1 MTRSQS
7 CATQLASRTRSIEFV
22 SLNAVNQMPQ
32 LRVNQLCL
40 AIRFIALAGCLLFG
54 TTAEAGE
61 ASLAGDVVRLEVF
74 PQQLELTGRQSS
86 AQLVITGHLADGEVV
101 DVSSAAKFVLAKPGV
116 LDVSASGRVT
126 PNRDGET
133 QLTISVGG
141 VSKTLTARV
150 SGQEKDDAVSFE
162 HETLPA
168 LAKAGCSGGAC
179 HGSPHGKG
187 EFRLSLFG
195 FEPAFDR
202 MSLVKESQS
211 RRVNTI
217 NPAHSLLLRK
227 PTMQIPHAGGRRL
240 KTGDKLYSLLHDWI
254 GDGCP
259 VDPPASPCIGIEVH
273 PSVNRVLRF
282 PANTQQFSV
291 EARFADGT
299 TRDVTHLSQFSLS
312 DPNIANASANGLITG
327 VRRGETAA
335 IVRYLEFIET
345 PLLTFVRDVDNFVWN
360 DPPTSNYV
368 DEKVDQKLKQLQYQ
382 PAAVCSDEMFVRRVY
397 LDVVGTLPT
406 IEEAD
411 RFLAD
416 PSTDKRSRL
425 IDELLS
431 RPEYAL
437 FWAQKWGDL
446 LRVSRKQIGLGSVFK
461 FSQWLQAAVSHNMPY
476 DQFARE
482 LLTASGSTITSPAGN
497 YYRTASETLDAMES
511 TAQLFMGT
519 RIQCAKCHNHPFERW
534 TQSNYYGL
542 ASFFNRIER
551 QKTDQPEEVILWS
564 RSSGEVHHPADGRVM
579 KPWVPVTGDLEIA
592 NTADRR
598 AALAQ
603 WLTSPDNPFFARVEV
618 NRIWAQVM
626 GRGIVEPFDDFRDSN
641 PPANAPLLDA
651 LAQDFVDQ
659 GFNRDHILRTILNSR
674 TYQADS
680 RPSQFNRDDDKYFS
694 RYMPRQLTA
703 EQLVDSLGQVAG
715 KPKQFGLVA
724 PDTKA
729 TWLPAPDLRPH
740 DRSKLGEVDF
750 LKVFGQP
757 ERQSVCECDRGDDS
771 SLGQALELLNGSFMN
786 KLLTDGNNR
795 LHRYVRTGRPTKEAI
810 IELYRLA
817 LSRYPSDSE
826 LNHSLAYAESHA
838 DKARALEDICWA
850 IVNKDEFLFQH

>member
-1 MTRSQS
+1 
-7 CATQLASRTRSIEFV
+7 
-22 SLNAVNQMPQ
+22 MPKKRVAQ
-32 LRVNQLCL
+32 VLRLVQFMLVVVCL
-40 AIRFIALAGCLLFG
+40 AFG
-54 TTAEAGE
+54 GAADAADKSFVG
-61 ASLAGDVVRLEVF
+61 SISRLDVF
-74 PQQLELTGRQSS
+74 PEEFELTGPRSS
-86 AQLVITGHLADGEVV
+86 AQLVVTGHLTNGEIVDASSTASFVV
-101 DVSSAAKFVLAKPGV
+101 AKPEV
-116 LDVSASGRVT
+116 LSISASGRVS
-126 PNRDGET
+126 PKHAGET
-133 QLTISVGG
+133 QIHVSVGG
-141 VSKTLTARV
+141 ASKTLTARV
-150 SGQEKDDAVSFE
+150 SGQRTAGSVSFE

-202 MSLVKESQS
+202 ASLVRESQS

-217 NPAHSLLLRK
+217 NPAQSLLLRK

-240 KTGDKLYSLLHDWI
+240 KPGDDLYSVLHDWI
-254 GDGCP
+254 GEGCP
-259 VDPPASPCIGIEVH
+259 VDPPEAACLGIEVF

-291 EARFADGT
+291 RARFADGSI
-299 TRDVTHLSQFSLS
+299 RDVTHLSQFSLS
-312 DPNIANASANGLITG
+312 DPTVANATSSGLVTG
-327 VRRGETAA
+327 VNRGETAV

-345 PLLTFVRDVDNFVWN
+345 PLLTFVQDVEDFVWK
-360 DPPTSNYV
+360 DPPIFNYV
-368 DEKVDQKLKQLQYQ
+368 DENVDQKLKQLQYQ
-382 PAAVCSDEMFVRRVY
+382 PAEVCSDETFVRRVY
-397 LDVVGTLPT
+397 LDVLGTLPT

-416 PSTDKRSRL
+416 ASQEKRKRL
-425 IDELLS
+425 IDELLG
-431 RPEYAL
+431 RPDFAL

-446 LRVSRKQIGLGSVFK
+446 LRVSRKQIGLNSVFK
-461 FSQWLQAAVSHNMPY
+461 YSQWLQAAISNNMPY

-497 YYRTASETLDAMES
+497 YYRTAAETLDAMES

-551 QKTDQPEEVILWS
+551 RKTDQPEEVILWS
-564 RSSGEVHHPADGRVM
+564 RNSGEVHHPADNRVM

-592 NTADRR
+592 NSADRR
-598 AALAQ
+598 TALVE
-603 WLTSPDNPFFARVEV
+603 WLTSPENPFFARVEV

-651 LAQDFVDQ
+651 LAQDFVDH
-659 GFNRDHILRTILNSR
+659 GFDRLHILRTILNSR

-680 RPSQFNRDDDKYFS
+680 RPNEFNRDDNKYFS
-694 RYMPRQLTA
+694 HYMPRQLTA
-703 EQLVDSLGQVAG
+703 EQLVDALGQVAG
-715 KPKQFGLVA
+715 RPKQFGLVA
-724 PDTKA
+724 ADTKA
-729 TWLPAPDLRPH
+729 TWLPAPDLQPH
-740 DRSKLGEVDF
+740 DRSKLGEADF

-771 SLGQALELLNGSFMN
+771 SLGQALELLNGSFVN
-786 KLLTDGNNR
+786 QLLNDGSNR
-795 LHRYVRTGRPTKEAI
+795 LHHNVRIGRPTKEII

-817 LSRYPSDSE
+817 LSRHPSESE
-826 LNHSLAYAESHA
+826 LNHSLAYAEAQS

-850 IVNKDEFLFQH
+850 IVNKEEFLFQH

>member
-1 MTRSQS
+1 MQLHRDHLSRPFALAMLAVICVATADSTRAADGS
-7 CATQLASRTRSIEFV
+7 
-22 SLNAVNQMPQ
+22 NG
-32 LRVNQLCL
+32 LRVSELDVFPK
-40 AIRFIALAGCLLFG
+40 AVELAG
-54 TTAEAGE
+54 ARA
-61 ASLAGDVVRLEVF
+61 
-74 PQQLELTGRQSS
+74 S
-86 AQLVITGHLADGEVV
+86 AQLVVTGRRVDGELS
-101 DVSSAAKFVLAKPGV
+101 DVTSIAEYRIANADVLS
-116 LDVSASGRVT
+116 VSPDGRVT
-126 PNRDGET
+126 PKSDGTTKVQIRSGDLIET
-133 QLTISVGG
+133 VSV
-141 VSKTLTARV
+141 RV
-150 SGQEKDDAVSFE
+150 SGMARSQKVSFE

-202 MSLVKESQS
+202 ASLVRESQS

-217 NPAHSLLLRK
+217 NPAESLLLRK

-240 KTGDKLYSLLHDWI
+240 KQGDALYSLLHDWI
-254 GDGCP
+254 GEGCP
-259 VDPPASPCIGIEVH
+259 VDPPEAACLGIDVF

-291 EARFADGT
+291 RARYADGSV
-299 TRDVTHLSQFSLS
+299 RDVTHLSQFSLS
-312 DPNIANASANGLITG
+312 DPTIANASTSGLITG
-327 VRRGETAA
+327 TRRGETAA
-335 IVRYLEFIET
+335 IVRYLEFIKT
-345 PLLTFVRDVDNFVWN
+345 PLLTFVQDVDNFAWTA
-360 DPPTSNYV
+360 PPSFNYI
-368 DEKVDQKLKQLQYQ
+368 DENVDQKLKQLQYQ
-382 PAAVCSDEMFVRRVY
+382 PAEVCSDETFVRRVY
-397 LDVVGTLPT
+397 LDVLGTLPT

-416 PSTDKRSRL
+416 KSSRKRKRL
-425 IDELLS
+425 IDELLA
-431 RPEYAL
+431 RPDFAL
-437 FWAQKWGDL
+437 FWSQKWGDL
-446 LRVSRKQIGLGSVFK
+446 LRVSRKQIGLNSVFK
-461 FSQWLQAAVSHNMPY
+461 YSQWLQAAISNNMPY

-497 YYRTASETLDAMES
+497 YYRTAGDTMDAMES

-542 ASFFNRIER
+542 ASFFNRVER
-551 QKTDQPEEVILWS
+551 RKTDQPEEVILWS
-564 RSSGEVHHPADGRVM
+564 RNSGEVHHPADGRVM
-579 KPWVPVTGDLEIA
+579 KPWVPVTGDLEIE
-592 NTADRR
+592 NTTDRR
-598 AALAQ
+598 AALAA
-603 WLTSPDNPFFARVEV
+603 WLTSPENPFFARVEV

-651 LAQDFVDQ
+651 LAQDFVDHN
-659 GFNRDHILRTILNSR
+659 FDRLHILRTILNSR

-680 RPSQFNRDDDKYFS
+680 RPNDFNRDDNKYFS

-715 KPKQFGLVA
+715 RPKQFGLVA
-724 PDTKA
+724 PNTKA
-729 TWLPAPDLRPH
+729 TWLPAPDLQPH

-771 SLGQALELLNGSFMN
+771 SLGQALELLNGSFVN
-786 KLLTDGNNR
+786 QLLTDANNR
-795 LHRYVRTGRPTKEAI
+795 LHHNIRLERSTNEII

-817 LSRYPSDSE
+817 LSRHPSESE
-826 LNHSLAYAESHA
+826 LNHSLAYAESHS
-838 DKARALEDICWA
+838 DKAQALEDICWA
-850 IVNKDEFLFQH
+850 IINKDEFLFQH

>member
-1 MTRSQS
+1 MRLSPGCESQF
-7 CATQLASRTRSIEFV
+7 ASRAKSVEFF
-22 SLNAVNQMPQ
+22 SLNVVNQMPQ
-32 LRVNQLCL
+32 VCAQEIFHS
-40 AIRFIALAGCLLFG
+40 IRLLVVAGLLLFG
-54 TTAEAGE
+54 AGAEADE

-74 PQQLELTGRQSS
+74 PQQLDLAGPRSS
-86 AQLVITGHLADGEVV
+86 AQLVITGHLANGEVV
-101 DVSSAAKFVLAKPGV
+101 DLSSAATFVLEEPEL
-116 LDVSASGRVT
+116 LDVSASGRVR
-126 PNRDGET
+126 PKSVGET
-133 QLTISVGG
+133 KLNISVGG

-150 SGQEKDDAVSFE
+150 SGQENGNAVSFE

-217 NPAHSLLLRK
+217 KPARSLLLRK
-227 PTMQIPHAGGRRL
+227 STMQIPHAGGRRL
-240 KTGDKLYSLLHDWI
+240 NVGDELYSLLHDWI

-259 VDPPASPCIGIEVH
+259 VDPPVTACVGIEVH
-273 PSVNRVLRF
+273 PSISRVLRF

-291 EARFADGT
+291 RARFTDGT
-299 TRDVTHLSQFSLS
+299 TRDVTHLSPFSLS
-312 DPNIANASANGLITG
+312 DPNIASASASGLITG
-327 VRRGETAA
+327 AKRGETAV

-345 PLLTFVRDVDNFVWN
+345 PLLTFVEDVDNFAWN
-360 DPPTSNYV
+360 HPPTFNYV
-368 DEKVDQKLKQLQYQ
+368 DEKVDQKLEQLQYQ
-382 PAAVCSDEMFVRRVY
+382 PADVCSDETFVRRVY
-397 LDVVGTLPT
+397 LDVIGTLPT
-406 IEEAD
+406 IEEVD
-411 RFLAD
+411 GFLAD
-416 PSTDKRSRL
+416 QSSDKRMQL
-425 IDELLS
+425 IDDLLD

-446 LRVSRKQIGLGSVFK
+446 LRVSRKQIGLDSVFK
-461 FSQWLQAAVSHNMPY
+461 FSRWLQAAVSHNMPY

-482 LLTASGSTITSPAGN
+482 LLTASGSTITTPAGN
-497 YYRTASETLDAMES
+497 YYRTAGETLDAMES

-542 ASFFNRIER
+542 AAFFNRIER
-551 QKTDQPEEVILWS
+551 RKTVRPEEVILWS
-564 RSSGEVHHPADGRVM
+564 RTTGEVHHPADGRVM
-579 KPWVPVTGDLEIA
+579 KPWVPVTGDLDIA
-592 NTADRR
+592 DTADRR
-598 AALAQ
+598 TALTE

-651 LAQDFVDQ
+651 LALDFVDH
-659 GFNRDHILRTILNSR
+659 GFDRDHILRTILNSR

-680 RPSQFNRDDDKYFS
+680 RPTQFNRDDTKYFS
-694 RYMPRQLTA
+694 HYMPRQLTA

-740 DRSKLGEVDF
+740 DRSKLGDVDF

-786 KLLTDGNNR
+786 NLLSDGNNR
-795 LHRYVRTGRPTKEAI
+795 LHQNVRLGRPTKDVI

-817 LSRYPSDSE
+817 LSRYPSESE
-826 LNHSLAYAESHA
+826 LNHSLAYAEAHA

>member
-1 MTRSQS
+1 MPKNRILKVLFAVQLSLFVGSLMPDGAAGADQS
-7 CATQLASRTRSIEFV
+7 V
-22 SLNAVNQMPQ
+22 VGSL
-32 LRVNQLCL
+32 
-40 AIRFIALAGCLLFG
+40 
-54 TTAEAGE
+54 T
-61 ASLAGDVVRLEVF
+61 RLEVF
-74 PQQLELTGRQSS
+74 PEQLELTGPRST
-86 AQLVITGHLADGEVV
+86 AQLVVTGYRANGEVV
-101 DVSSAAKFVLAKPGV
+101 DVSSVAEFVVTNHDL
-116 LDVSASGRVT
+116 LDVSESGRLT
-126 PNRDGET
+126 PKRDGET
-133 QLTISVGG
+133 QLQVSAGG
-141 VSKTLTARV
+141 VSTTLKAQV
-150 SGQEKDDAVSFE
+150 AGQQHALAVSFE
-162 HETLPA
+162 HETLPV

-217 NPAHSLLLRK
+217 KPAHSLLLRK

-240 KTGDKLYSLLHDWI
+240 KVGDELYSLLHDWI

-259 VDPPASPCIGIEVH
+259 VDSPDAACVGIEVH
-273 PSVNRVLRF
+273 PSIKRVLRF

-291 EARFADGT
+291 RARFADGT
-299 TRDVTHLSQFSLS
+299 IRDVTHLSQFSLS
-312 DPNIANASANGLITG
+312 DPNVASVSTTGLITG
-327 VRRGETAA
+327 VRRGETAV

-345 PLLTFVRDVDNFVWN
+345 PLLTFVEDVDNFAWN
-360 DPPTSNYV
+360 NPPTFNYV

-382 PAAVCSDEMFVRRVY
+382 PADVCPDEMFVRRVY
-397 LDVVGTLPT
+397 LDVIGTLPT
-406 IEEAD
+406 IEEVD
-411 RFLAD
+411 RFLANQS
-416 PSTDKRSRL
+416 PGKRKRL
-425 IDELLS
+425 IDELLD
-431 RPEYAL
+431 RPEYSL

-446 LRVSRKQIGLGSVFK
+446 LRVSRKQIGLESVFK
-461 FSQWLQAAVSHNMPY
+461 FSQWLQAAVAHNMPY

-497 YYRTASETLDAMES
+497 YYRTAGETLDAMES

-551 QKTDQPEEVILWS
+551 RKTDRPEEVILWTQ
-564 RSSGEVHHPADGRVM
+564 SSGEVHHPAYGRVM
-579 KPWVPVTGDLEIA
+579 KPWVPVSGELEIA
-592 NTADRR
+592 ASVDRR
-598 AALAQ
+598 AAFSE

-641 PPANAPLLDA
+641 PPANAPLLDT
-651 LAQDFVDQ
+651 LARDFVDH
-659 GFNRDHILRTILNSR
+659 GFDRDHILRTILNSR

-694 RYMPRQLTA
+694 HYVPRQLTA

-715 KPKQFGLVA
+715 KPKQFDFVA
-724 PDTKA
+724 SDTKA

-740 DRSKLGEVDF
+740 DRSRLGEVDF

-786 KLLTDGNNR
+786 NLLTGEDNR
-795 LHRYVRTGRPTKEAI
+795 LHGSVRNGRPTKEVI

-817 LSRYPSDSE
+817 LSRYPTESE
-826 LNHSLAYAESHA
+826 LHHSLAYAESHA
-838 DKARALEDICWA
+838 DNARALEDICWA

>member
-1 MTRSQS
+1 MPKNCIEQLLFFVRVMLFVACLALDGAAEAEDTSFVGSLSRLAVFPEQFELKGPRSS
-7 CATQLASRTRSIEFV
+7 TQL
-22 SLNAVNQMPQ
+22 
-32 LRVNQLCL
+32 
-40 AIRFIALAGCLLFG
+40 
-54 TTAEAGE
+54 
-61 ASLAGDVVRLEVF
+61 VV
-74 PQQLELTGRQSS
+74 
-86 AQLVITGHLADGEVV
+86 TGHLQTGEIVDATSTASFVV
-101 DVSSAAKFVLAKPGV
+101 ANPEVLSISP
-116 LDVSASGRVT
+116 SGRVS
-126 PNRDGET
+126 PKRDGET
-133 QLTISVGG
+133 QVRVAVGG
-141 VSKTLTARV
+141 TSKTLTARV
-150 SGQEKDDAVSFE
+150 SGQQMAGAVSFE

-202 MSLVKESQS
+202 ASLVRESQS

-217 NPAHSLLLRK
+217 HPAQSLLLRK

-240 KTGDKLYSLLHDWI
+240 KPGDALYSLLYDWI
-254 GDGCP
+254 GEGCP
-259 VDPPASPCIGIEVH
+259 VDPPEAACLGIEVF

-291 EARFADGT
+291 RARFTDGSV
-299 TRDVTHLSQFSLS
+299 RDVTHLSQFSLS
-312 DPNIANASANGLITG
+312 DPAIANAATSGLITG
-327 VRRGETAA
+327 VNRGETVV

-345 PLLTFVRDVDNFVWN
+345 PLLTFVRDVEDFVWN
-360 DPPTSNYV
+360 DPPTFNYV
-368 DEKVDQKLKQLQYQ
+368 DENVDQKLQQLQFQ
-382 PAAVCSDEMFVRRVY
+382 PAEVCSDETFVRRVY
-397 LDVVGTLPT
+397 LDVLGTLPT

-416 PSTDKRSRL
+416 ASQEKRKQL
-425 IDELLS
+425 IDELLG
-431 RPEYAL
+431 RPDFAL
-437 FWAQKWGDL
+437 FWSQKWGDL
-446 LRVSRKQIGLGSVFK
+446 LRVSRKQIGLNSVFK
-461 FSQWLQAAVSHNMPY
+461 YSQWLQAAISNNMPY

-551 QKTDQPEEVILWS
+551 RKTDRPEEVILWT
-564 RSSGEVHHPADGRVM
+564 RSSGEVHHPADGRVV

-592 NTADRR
+592 SSADRR
-598 AALAQ
+598 TALAE

-641 PPANAPLLDA
+641 PPANAQLLDA
-651 LAQDFVDQ
+651 LAQDFVDH
-659 GFNRDHILRTILNSR
+659 GFDRLHILRTILNSR
-674 TYQADS
+674 TYQAGS
-680 RPSQFNRDDDKYFS
+680 RPNQFNRDDQKYFS
-694 RYMPRQLTA
+694 HYMPRQLTA
-703 EQLVDSLGQVAG
+703 EQLVDSLGQVVG

-724 PDTKA
+724 PDTRA
-729 TWLPAPDLRPH
+729 TWLPAPDLQPH

-771 SLGQALELLNGSFMN
+771 SLGQALELLNGSFVN
-786 KLLTDGNNR
+786 QLLADQNNR
-795 LHRYVRTGRPTKEAI
+795 LHHYLRIGRPTKEVI

-817 LSRYPSDSE
+817 LSRHPSESE
-826 LNHSLAYAESHA
+826 LNHSLAYAEAQA

>member
-1 MTRSQS
+1 MQLHRDRLSRLLALAMLAVICVATSDSTRAADGSNS
-7 CATQLASRTRSIEFV
+7 
-22 SLNAVNQMPQ
+22 
-32 LRVNQLCL
+32 LRVSELDV
-40 AIRFIALAGCLLFG
+40 FPKKVELAGP
-54 TTAEAGE
+54 
-61 ASLAGDVVRLEVF
+61 R
-74 PQQLELTGRQSS
+74 SS
-86 AQLVITGHLADGEVV
+86 AQLVVTGRRPDGELS
-101 DVSSAAKFVLAKPGV
+101 DVTSIAEYRIANADVLS
-116 LDVSASGRVT
+116 VSPDGRVT
-126 PNRDGET
+126 PKSDGTTKVQIRSGDLIET
-133 QLTISVGG
+133 VSV
-141 VSKTLTARV
+141 RV
-150 SGQEKDDAVSFE
+150 SGMARSQKVSFE

-202 MSLVKESQS
+202 ASLVRESQS

-217 NPAHSLLLRK
+217 NPAESLLLRK

-240 KTGDKLYSLLHDWI
+240 KQGDALYSLLHDWI
-254 GDGCP
+254 GEGCP
-259 VDPPASPCIGIEVH
+259 VDPPEADCLGIDVF

-291 EARFADGT
+291 RARYADGSV
-299 TRDVTHLSQFSLS
+299 RDVTHLSQFSLS
-312 DPNIANASANGLITG
+312 DPTIANASTSGLITG
-327 VRRGETAA
+327 TTRGETAV
-335 IVRYLEFIET
+335 IVRYLEFIKT
-345 PLLTFVRDVDNFVWN
+345 PLLTFVQDVDNFVWTA
-360 DPPTSNYV
+360 PPTFNYV
-368 DEKVDQKLKQLQYQ
+368 DENVDQKLKQLQYQ
-382 PAAVCSDEMFVRRVY
+382 PAEVCSDETFVRRVY
-397 LDVVGTLPT
+397 LDVLGTLPT

-416 PSTDKRSRL
+416 NSSDKRKRL
-425 IDELLS
+425 IDELFA
-431 RPEYAL
+431 RPDFAL
-437 FWAQKWGDL
+437 FWSQKWGDL
-446 LRVSRKQIGLGSVFK
+446 LRVSRKQIGLNSVFK
-461 FSQWLQAAVSHNMPY
+461 YSQWLQAAISNNMPY

-497 YYRTASETLDAMES
+497 YYRTAGDTMDVMES

-542 ASFFNRIER
+542 ASFFNRVER
-551 QKTDQPEEVILWS
+551 RKTDQPEEVILWS
-564 RSSGEVHHPADGRVM
+564 RNSGEVHHPADGRVM

-592 NTADRR
+592 NTTDRR
-598 AALAQ
+598 AALAA
-603 WLTSPDNPFFARVEV
+603 WLTSPENPFFARVEV

-641 PPANAPLLDA
+641 PPANASLLDA
-651 LAQDFVDQ
+651 LAQDFVDHN
-659 GFNRDHILRTILNSR
+659 FDRLHILRTILNSR

-680 RPSQFNRDDDKYFS
+680 RPNDFNRDDNKYFS

-715 KPKQFGLVA
+715 RPKQFGLVA
-724 PDTKA
+724 PNTKA
-729 TWLPAPDLRPH
+729 TWLPAPDLQPH

-771 SLGQALELLNGSFMN
+771 SLGQALELLNGSFVN
-786 KLLTDGNNR
+786 QLLTDGSNR
-795 LHRYVRTGRPTKEAI
+795 LHRSIRSGQPTNEII

-817 LSRYPSDSE
+817 LSRHPSESE
-826 LNHSLAYAESHA
+826 LNHSLAYTESHS

-850 IVNKDEFLFQH
+850 IINKDEFLFQH

>member
-1 MTRSQS
+1 M
-7 CATQLASRTRSIEFV
+7 LIV
-22 SLNAVNQMPQ
+22 S
-32 LRVNQLCL
+32 CL
-40 AIRFIALAGCLLFG
+40 AFG
-54 TTAEAGE
+54 SAASAAEP
-61 ASLAGDVVRLEVF
+61 SSVSDVARLEVF
-74 PQQLELTGRQSS
+74 PQKLELTGPRSS
-86 AQLVITGHLADGEVV
+86 AQLVITGHLANGEVV
-101 DVSSAAKFVLAKPGV
+101 DVSSKASFIPAEPEVLV
-116 LDVSASGRVT
+116 VSTSGRVT
-126 PNRDGET
+126 PKRDGET
-133 QLTISVGG
+133 QLRVSVGG

-150 SGQEKDDAVSFE
+150 SGQQKLHTVSFE
-162 HETLPA
+162 YETLPA

-202 MSLVKESQS
+202 KSLVKSSQS

-217 NPAHSLLLRK
+217 RPALSLLLRK

-240 KTGDKLYSLLHDWI
+240 KVGDELYSLLHDWI
-254 GDGCP
+254 GNGCP
-259 VDPPASPCIGIEVH
+259 VDPPDAACVGIEIH
-273 PSVNRVLRF
+273 PSANRVLRF

-291 EARFADGT
+291 RARFADGSVQ
-299 TRDVTHLSQFSLS
+299 DVTQLSQFSLS
-312 DPNIANASANGLITG
+312 DPNIASASSSGLITG
-327 VRRGETAA
+327 AKRGETAV

-345 PLLTFVRDVDNFVWN
+345 PLLTFVRDVDNFTWN
-360 DPPTSNYV
+360 NPSAFNYV

-382 PAAVCSDEMFVRRVY
+382 PANVCSDEMFVRRVF
-397 LDVVGTLPT
+397 LDVIGTLPT
-406 IEEAD
+406 IQEVD
-411 RFLAD
+411 GFLANQ
-416 PSTDKRSRL
+416 SSDKRERL
-425 IDELLS
+425 IDKLLD
-431 RPEYAL
+431 RPEYAM

-446 LRVSRKQIGLGSVFK
+446 LRVSRKQIGLESVFK

-551 QKTDQPEEVILWS
+551 QKTDRPEEVILWS
-564 RSSGEVHHPADGRVM
+564 RSTGEVHHPADGRVM
-579 KPWVPVTGDLEIA
+579 KPWVPITGDLEVDA
-592 NTADRR
+592 AADRR

-651 LAQDFVDQ
+651 LAQDFVDH
-659 GFNRDHILRTILNSR
+659 GFDRDHILRTILNSR
-674 TYQADS
+674 TYQAGS
-680 RPSQFNRDDDKYFS
+680 RPNESNRDDNKYFS
-694 RYMPRQLTA
+694 HYMPRQLTA

-786 KLLTDGNNR
+786 NLLTDGSNR
-795 LHRYVRTGRPTKEAI
+795 LHQHVRTGRPTKEAI

-817 LSRYPSDSE
+817 LSRFPSESE
-826 LNHSLAYAESHA
+826 LNHSLAYAENHA

>member
-1 MTRSQS
+1 MPKLRLPELLVVF
-7 CATQLASRTRSIEFV
+7 QLVLAVGCMIV
-22 SLNAVNQMPQ
+22 SNE
-32 LRVNQLCL
+32 
-40 AIRFIALAGCLLFG
+40 
-54 TTAEAGE
+54 AEATE
-61 ASLAGDVVRLEVF
+61 ASVAKAVSRLEVF
-74 PQQLELTGRQSS
+74 PPQFELANPRSS
-86 AQLVITGHLADGEVV
+86 TQLVVTGHLFGGEVV
-101 DVSSAAKFVLAKPGV
+101 DVTRAATFLVKNSGV
-116 LDVSASGRVT
+116 LNVSASGLVT
-126 PNRDGET
+126 PKSDGLT
-133 QLTISVGG
+133 QIQISLNG
-141 VSKTLTARV
+141 VTHSLTARV
-150 SGQEKDDAVSFE
+150 SGQQSAAAVSFE

-202 MSLVKESQS
+202 ASLVRESQS

-217 NPAHSLLLRK
+217 KPAESLLLRK

-240 KTGDKLYSLLHDWI
+240 KQGDALYSLLHDWI
-254 GDGCP
+254 GEGCP
-259 VDPPASPCIGIEVH
+259 ADPPETACLGIEVF
-273 PSVNRVLRF
+273 PAANRVLRF
-282 PANTQQFSV
+282 PAKTQQFSV
-291 EARFADGT
+291 RAKFADGSV
-299 TRDVTHLSQFSLS
+299 RDVTHLSQFSLS
-312 DPNIANASANGLITG
+312 DPTIANASSSGQITG
-327 VRRGETAA
+327 SKRGETAV

-345 PLLTFVRDVDNFVWN
+345 PLLTFVQDVEDFVWN
-360 DPPTSNYV
+360 DPPTFNYV
-368 DEKVDQKLKQLQYQ
+368 DENVDQKLKQLQYQ
-382 PAAVCSDEMFVRRVY
+382 PADVCSDEMFVRRVY

-406 IEEAD
+406 LEEAD
-411 RFLAD
+411 RFLTDGA
-416 PSTDKRSRL
+416 PDKRKRL
-425 IDELLS
+425 IDKLLD

-437 FWAQKWGDL
+437 FWSQKWGDL
-446 LRVSRKQIGLGSVFK
+446 LRVSRKQIGLNSVFK
-461 FSQWLQAAVSHNMPY
+461 YSQWLQAAISNNMPY

-497 YYRTASETLDAMES
+497 YYRTAGDTMDAMES

-542 ASFFNRIER
+542 ASFFNRVER
-551 QKTDQPEEVILWS
+551 RKTDQPEEVILWS
-564 RSSGEVHHPADGRVM
+564 RNSGEVHHPTDSRVM
-579 KPWVPVTGDLEIA
+579 KPWVPVTGDLEIT

-598 AALAQ
+598 TALAE
-603 WLTSPDNPFFARVEV
+603 WLTSPENPFFARVEV

-651 LAQDFVDQ
+651 LAQDFVDHN
-659 GFNRDHILRTILNSR
+659 FDRLHILRTILNSR

-680 RPSQFNRDDDKYFS
+680 RPSDFNRDDKKYFS
-694 RYMPRQLTA
+694 HYMPRQLTA

-715 KPKQFGLVA
+715 RPKQFGLVA

-729 TWLPAPDLRPH
+729 TWLPAPDLQPH

-771 SLGQALELLNGSFMN
+771 SLGQALELLNGSFVN
-786 KLLTDGNNR
+786 QLLTDENNR
-795 LHRYVRTGRPTKEAI
+795 LHRYVRTDRPTKEVI

-817 LSRYPSDSE
+817 LSRHPSESE
-826 LNHSLAYAESHA
+826 LNHSLAYAESHS

>member
-1 MTRSQS
+1 
-7 CATQLASRTRSIEFV
+7 
-22 SLNAVNQMPQ
+22 MPQ
-32 LRVNQLCL
+32 VCAQQVFHV
-40 AIRFIALAGCLLFG
+40 IRLLLFAGCLMSNS
-54 TTAEAGE
+54 AVEADE
-61 ASLAGDVVRLEVF
+61 VSSAGDVVRLEVF
-74 PQQLELTGRQSS
+74 PQQLELTGPRSS
-86 AQLVITGHLADGEVV
+86 AQLVITGHLANGEVV
-101 DVSSAAKFVLAKPGV
+101 DVSSRASIVPAVPEV
-116 LDVSASGRVT
+116 LDISASGRVT
-126 PNRDGET
+126 PKRDGET
-133 QLTISVGG
+133 QLRTSVGG
-141 VSKTLTARV
+141 VSKTLTVRV
-150 SGQEKDDAVSFE
+150 SGQQTLQPVSFE

-202 MSLVKESQS
+202 MSLVKSSQS

-217 NPAHSLLLRK
+217 RPASSLLLRK

-240 KTGDKLYSLLHDWI
+240 NVGDELYSLLHDWI

-259 VDPPASPCIGIEVH
+259 VDPPDAACVGIEVY
-273 PSVNRVLRF
+273 PAANRVLRF

-291 EARFADGT
+291 RARFADGAVQ
-299 TRDVTHLSQFSLS
+299 DVTQLSQFSLS
-312 DPNIANASANGLITG
+312 DPNIASASTSGLITG
-327 VRRGETAA
+327 ANRGETAV

-345 PLLTFVRDVDNFVWN
+345 PLLTFVRDVDNVAWN
-360 DPPTSNYV
+360 SPPTFNYV

-382 PAAVCSDEMFVRRVY
+382 PADVCSDEMFVRRVY
-397 LDVVGTLPT
+397 LDVIGTLPT
-406 IEEAD
+406 IKEVD
-411 RFLAD
+411 SFLAD
-416 PSTDKRSRL
+416 RSSDKRERL
-425 IDELLS
+425 IAELLN
-431 RPEYAL
+431 RPEYAM

-446 LRVSRKQIGLGSVFK
+446 LRVSRKQIGLDSVFK

-511 TAQLFMGT
+511 TAQLFLGT

-551 QKTDQPEEVILWS
+551 RKTDRPEEVILWS
-564 RSSGEVHHPADGRVM
+564 RSTGEVHHPADGRVM
-579 KPWVPVTGDLEIA
+579 KPWVPVTGDLEVPA
-592 NTADRR
+592 AADRR
-598 AALAQ
+598 AALAE

-651 LAQDFVDQ
+651 LAQDFVEH
-659 GFNRDHILRTILNSR
+659 GFDRDHILTTILNSR
-674 TYQADS
+674 TYQAGS
-680 RPSQFNRDDDKYFS
+680 RPNESNRDDNKYFS
-694 RYMPRQLTA
+694 HYMPRQLTA

-715 KPKQFGLVA
+715 RPKEFGLVA

-786 KLLTDGNNR
+786 NLLTDGNNR
-795 LHRYVRTGRPTKEAI
+795 LHQYVKTGRPTKEAI

-817 LSRYPSDSE
+817 LSRYPSESE
-826 LNHSLAYAESHA
+826 LNHSLAYVENHAE
-838 DKARALEDICWA
+838 KTRALEDICWA

>member
-1 MTRSQS
+1 MPKNRVE
-7 CATQLASRTRSIEFV
+7 QLLCFV
-22 SLNAVNQMPQ
+22 Q
-32 LRVNQLCL
+32 LVLVVVCL
-40 AIRFIALAGCLLFG
+40 ALSGVADAADKSFVGGI
-54 TTAEAGE
+54 
-61 ASLAGDVVRLEVF
+61 SRLDVF
-74 PQQLELTGRQSS
+74 PEQFELKGPRAS
-86 AQLVITGHLADGEVV
+86 AQVVVTGHLNNGEILDASSTVSFVV
-101 DVSSAAKFVLAKPGV
+101 ANPEVLS
-116 LDVSASGRVT
+116 VSASGRVI
-126 PNRDGET
+126 PKQDGET
-133 QLTISVGG
+133 QIRISLGG
-141 VSKTLTARV
+141 SSKTVTARV
-150 SGQEKDDAVSFE
+150 ADQQSVDPVSFE

-202 MSLVKESQS
+202 ASLVRESQS

-217 NPAHSLLLRK
+217 NPAQSLLLRK

-240 KTGDKLYSLLHDWI
+240 KPGGALYSLLHDWI
-254 GDGCP
+254 EEGCP
-259 VDPPASPCIGIEVH
+259 ADPPESTCLGIEVF

-291 EARFADGT
+291 RARFADGSV
-299 TRDVTHLSQFSLS
+299 RDVTHLSQFSLS
-312 DPNIANASANGLITG
+312 DPTIANASKSGLITG
-327 VRRGETAA
+327 SIRGETAV

-345 PLLTFVRDVDNFVWN
+345 PLLTFVQDVDNFVWT
-360 DPPTSNYV
+360 DPPTFNYV
-368 DEKVDQKLKQLQYQ
+368 DENVDQKLKQLQYQ
-382 PAAVCSDEMFVRRVY
+382 PAEVCSDETFVRRVY
-397 LDVVGTLPT
+397 LDVLGTLPT

-416 PSTDKRSRL
+416 ASQEKRKQL
-425 IDELLS
+425 IDELLA
-431 RPEYAL
+431 RPDFAL
-437 FWAQKWGDL
+437 FWSQKWGDL
-446 LRVSRKQIGLGSVFK
+446 LRVSRKQIGLNSVFK
-461 FSQWLQAAVSHNMPY
+461 YSQWLQAAISNNMPY

-497 YYRTASETLDAMES
+497 YYRTAGETLDAMES

-542 ASFFNRIER
+542 ASFFNRVER
-551 QKTDQPEEVILWS
+551 RKTDQPEEVILWTKN
-564 RSSGEVHHPADGRVM
+564 SGDVHHPADGRVM
-579 KPWVPVTGDLEIA
+579 KPWVPVTGDLEVT

-598 AALAQ
+598 VALAE
-603 WLTSPDNPFFARVEV
+603 WLTSPENPFFARVEV

-651 LAQDFVDQ
+651 LAQDFVEH
-659 GFNRDHILRTILNSR
+659 GFDRLHILRTILNSR
-674 TYQADS
+674 AYQADS
-680 RPSQFNRDDDKYFS
+680 RPNDFNRDDNKYFS
-694 RYMPRQLTA
+694 HYMPRQLTA

-715 KPKQFGLVA
+715 RPKQFGLVA
-724 PDTKA
+724 PNTKA
-729 TWLPAPDLRPH
+729 TWLPAPDLQPH

-771 SLGQALELLNGSFMN
+771 SLGQALELLNGSFVN
-786 KLLTDGNNR
+786 QLLTDANNR
-795 LHRYVRTGRPTKEAI
+795 LHHNVRIGRPTKEVI
-810 IELYRLA
+810 VELYRLA
-817 LSRYPSDSE
+817 LSRRPSESE
-826 LNHSLAYAESHA
+826 LNHSLAYAENHS
-838 DKARALEDICWA
+838 DRARALEDICWA
-850 IVNKDEFLFQH
+850 IINKDEFLFQH

>member
-1 MTRSQS
+1 MTKIALRD
-7 CATQLASRTRSIEFV
+7 V
-22 SLNAVNQMPQ
+22 VNQMPQ
-32 LRVNQLCL
+32 VHAQQIDH
-40 AIRFIALAGCLLFG
+40 AIWLWLLAGFLLFG
-54 TTAEAGE
+54 AAAEADE
-61 ASLAGDVVRLEVF
+61 ASLVGEVVRLEVF
-74 PQQLELTGRQSS
+74 PPQLELTGPQST
-86 AQLVITGHLADGEVV
+86 AQLVVTGHRANGEVV
-101 DVSSAAKFVLAKPGV
+101 DVSSAASFAPEEPEVLK
-116 LDVSASGRVT
+116 VSASGRVT
-126 PNRDGET
+126 SKAEGET
-133 QLTISVGG
+133 KLKVSFGG
-141 VSKTLTARV
+141 VSKTLTVRA
-150 SGQEKDDAVSFE
+150 SGQQNAHAVSFE

-202 MSLVKESQS
+202 KSLVKESQS

-217 NPAHSLLLRK
+217 KPADSLLLRK

-240 KTGDKLYSLLHDWI
+240 KVGDELYSLLHDWI

-259 VDPPASPCIGIEVH
+259 VDPPDAACVGIEVH

-282 PANTQQFSV
+282 PASNQQFSV
-291 EARFADGT
+291 RARFADGSV
-299 TRDVTHLSQFSLS
+299 RDVTHLSQFSLS
-312 DPNIANASANGLITG
+312 DPNIASASASGLIAG
-327 VRRGETAA
+327 VKRGETAV

-345 PLLTFVRDVDNFVWN
+345 PLLTFVEDVDNFAWN
-360 DPPTSNYV
+360 NPPTFNYV

-382 PAAVCSDEMFVRRVY
+382 PADVCSDETFVRRVY
-397 LDVVGTLPT
+397 LDVIGTLPT
-406 IEEAD
+406 IEEVD
-411 RFLAD
+411 GFLAVQ
-416 PSTDKRSRL
+416 SSGKRQRL
-425 IDELLS
+425 IDELLD

-446 LRVSRKQIGLGSVFK
+446 LRVSRKQIGLDSVFK
-461 FSQWLQAAVSHNMPY
+461 FSQWLRAAVSHNMPY

-497 YYRTASETLDAMES
+497 YYRTAGETLDAMES

-551 QKTDQPEEVILWS
+551 QKTDRPEEVILWS
-564 RSSGEVHHPADGRVM
+564 RSTGEVHHPADGRVM

-598 AALAQ
+598 AALAE

-641 PPANAPLLDA
+641 PPANAQLLEA
-651 LAQDFVDQ
+651 LAEDFIDH
-659 GFNRDHILRTILNSR
+659 GFDRDHILRTILNSR

-680 RPSQFNRDDDKYFS
+680 RPNELNREDNKYFS
-694 RYMPRQLTA
+694 HYMPRQLTA

-740 DRSKLGEVDF
+740 DRSRLGEVDF

-795 LHRYVRTGRPTKEAI
+795 LHQYVRTGRPTKEAI

-817 LSRYPSDSE
+817 LSRYPSESE
-826 LNHSLAYAESHA
+826 LNHSLTYAESHA

>member
-1 MTRSQS
+1 
-7 CATQLASRTRSIEFV
+7 
-22 SLNAVNQMPQ
+22 MPQ
-32 LRVNQLCL
+32 LQQPIHVILIMLIANCL
-40 AIRFIALAGCLLFG
+40 AFG
-54 TTAEAGE
+54 SA
-61 ASLAGDVVRLEVF
+61 ASADEVSSAGDVVRLEVF
-74 PQQLELTGRQSS
+74 PQQLELTGPRSS
-86 AQLVITGHLADGEVV
+86 AQLVITGHLANGEVV
-101 DVSSAAKFVLAKPGV
+101 DVSSRASFVPGEAEV
-116 LDVSASGRVT
+116 LDVSTSGRVT
-126 PNRDGET
+126 PKRDGET
-133 QLTISVGG
+133 QLRVSVGG

-150 SGQEKDDAVSFE
+150 SGQQTRHTVSFE

-202 MSLVKESQS
+202 KSLVKSSQS

-217 NPAHSLLLRK
+217 RPALSLLLRK

-240 KTGDKLYSLLHDWI
+240 KVGDELYSLLHDWI

-259 VDPPASPCIGIEVH
+259 VDPPDAACVGIEVH
-273 PSVNRVLRF
+273 PAANRVLRF

-291 EARFADGT
+291 RARFADGT
-299 TRDVTHLSQFSLS
+299 VQDVTQLSQFSLS
-312 DPNIANASANGLITG
+312 DPAIASASTSGLITG
-327 VRRGETAA
+327 AKRGETAV

-345 PLLTFVRDVDNFVWN
+345 PLLTFVRDVDNFAWN
-360 DPPTSNYV
+360 NPPTFNYV

-382 PAAVCSDEMFVRRVY
+382 PADVCSDETFVRRVY
-397 LDVVGTLPT
+397 LDVIGTLPT
-406 IEEAD
+406 IEEVD
-411 RFLAD
+411 GFLAD
-416 PSTDKRSRL
+416 QSSDKRERL
-425 IDELLS
+425 IDNLLN

-446 LRVSRKQIGLGSVFK
+446 LRVSRKQIGLDSVFK

-511 TAQLFMGT
+511 TAQLFLGT

-551 QKTDQPEEVILWS
+551 QKTDRPEEVILWS
-564 RSSGEVHHPADGRVM
+564 RSTGEVHHPADGRVM
-579 KPWVPVTGDLEIA
+579 KPWVPVTGDLEVPA
-592 NTADRR
+592 AADRR

-641 PPANAPLLDA
+641 PPANAPLLDT
-651 LAQDFVDQ
+651 LAQDFVDH
-659 GFNRDHILRTILNSR
+659 GFDRDHILRTILNSR
-674 TYQADS
+674 TYQAGS
-680 RPSQFNRDDDKYFS
+680 RPNELNRDDGKYFS
-694 RYMPRQLTA
+694 HYMPRQLTA

-740 DRSKLGEVDF
+740 DRTKLGDADF

-786 KLLTDGNNR
+786 NLLTDGNNR
-795 LHRYVRTGRPTKEAI
+795 LHQYVNSVRPTKEAI

-817 LSRYPSDSE
+817 LSRHPSESE
-826 LNHSLAYAESHA
+826 LSHSLTYAENHA

>member
-1 MTRSQS
+1 MPENRINQFLFLLQFMLVVAVCVALGGAADAADKSFVGS
-7 CATQLASRTRSIEFV
+7 ISR
-22 SLNAVNQMPQ
+22 L
-32 LRVNQLCL
+32 
-40 AIRFIALAGCLLFG
+40 
-54 TTAEAGE
+54 
-61 ASLAGDVVRLEVF
+61 DVFPERLE
-74 PQQLELTGRQSS
+74 LNGHRSS
-86 AQLVITGHLADGEVV
+86 AQLVVTGHRANGEIVDASSTASFVV
-101 DVSSAAKFVLAKPGV
+101 ANPEVLS
-116 LDVSASGRVT
+116 VSASGRVS
-126 PNRDGET
+126 PKQDGET
-133 QLTISVGG
+133 EVQFSVGG
-141 VSKTLTARV
+141 VAKTLTARV
-150 SGQEKDDAVSFE
+150 SGQQATHSVSFE

-202 MSLVKESQS
+202 ASLVRESQS

-217 NPAHSLLLRK
+217 NPAQSLLLRK

-240 KTGDKLYSLLHDWI
+240 KPGDDLYSVLHDWI
-254 GDGCP
+254 GEGCP
-259 VDPPASPCIGIEVH
+259 VDPPEAACLSIDVF
-273 PSVNRVLRF
+273 PSVNRVLRL

-291 EARFADGT
+291 RARFADGSV
-299 TRDVTHLSQFSLS
+299 RDVTHLSQFSLS
-312 DPNIANASANGLITG
+312 DPTVANASTSGLITG
-327 VRRGETAA
+327 VNRGETAV

-345 PLLTFVRDVDNFVWN
+345 PLLTFVQDVDDFVWN
-360 DPPTSNYV
+360 DPQTFNYV
-368 DEKVDQKLKQLQYQ
+368 DGHVDQKLKQLQYQ
-382 PAAVCSDEMFVRRVY
+382 PAEVCSDETFVRRVY
-397 LDVVGTLPT
+397 LDVLGTLPT

-416 PSTDKRSRL
+416 ASEEKRKRL
-425 IDELLS
+425 IDELS
-431 RPEYAL
+431 GRPDFAL

-446 LRVSRKQIGLGSVFK
+446 LRVSRKQIGLNSVFK
-461 FSQWLQAAVSHNMPY
+461 YSQWLQAAISNNMPY

-497 YYRTASETLDAMES
+497 YFRTAGETLDAMES

-551 QKTDQPEEVILWS
+551 RKTDRPEEVILWS
-564 RSSGEVHHPADGRVM
+564 RNSGEVHHPADGRIM

-592 NTADRR
+592 TTADRR
-598 AALAQ
+598 TALVE
-603 WLTSPDNPFFARVEV
+603 WLTSPENPFFARVEV

-651 LAQDFVDQ
+651 LAQDFVDHS
-659 GFNRDHILRTILNSR
+659 FDRLHILRAILNSR

-680 RPSQFNRDDDKYFS
+680 RPNDFNRSDNKYFS
-694 RYMPRQLTA
+694 HYMPRQLTA

-715 KPKQFGLVA
+715 RPKQFGLVA

-729 TWLPAPDLRPH
+729 TWLPAPDLQPH

-771 SLGQALELLNGSFMN
+771 SLGQALELLNGSFVN
-786 KLLTDGNNR
+786 QLLTDGSNR
-795 LHRYVRTGRPTKEAI
+795 LHHNIRIGRPTKEAI

-817 LSRYPSDSE
+817 LSRHPSESE
-826 LNHSLAYAESHA
+826 LNHSLAYAEA
-838 DKARALEDICWA
+838 QPDKARALEDICWA
-850 IVNKDEFLFQH
+850 IINKDEFLFQH

>member
-1 MTRSQS
+1 MPKTHVEQS
-7 CATQLASRTRSIEFV
+7 LLLVQLMLVVAYLALGGAADAADKSFVGNISR
-22 SLNAVNQMPQ
+22 L
-32 LRVNQLCL
+32 
-40 AIRFIALAGCLLFG
+40 
-54 TTAEAGE
+54 
-61 ASLAGDVVRLEVF
+61 DVF
-74 PQQLELTGRQSS
+74 PERFELKGPRAS
-86 AQLVITGHLADGEVV
+86 AQLVVTGHLNKNEIIDSSSIASFVVANPEVL
-101 DVSSAAKFVLAKPGV
+101 S
-116 LDVSASGRVT
+116 VSASGRVS
-126 PNRDGET
+126 PKQNGET
-133 QLTISVGG
+133 QIRISLGG
-141 VSKTLTARV
+141 SSKTVTARV
-150 SGQEKDDAVSFE
+150 SDQQTAAPVSFE

-202 MSLVKESQS
+202 ASLVRESQS

-217 NPAHSLLLRK
+217 NPAQSLLLRK

-240 KTGDKLYSLLHDWI
+240 RPGDALYSLLHDWI
-254 GDGCP
+254 GEGCP
-259 VDPPASPCIGIEVH
+259 AAPPESACLGIEVF

-291 EARFADGT
+291 QARFADGSV
-299 TRDVTHLSQFSLS
+299 RDVTHLSQFSLS
-312 DPNIANASANGLITG
+312 DPTIANASTSGLVTG
-327 VRRGETAA
+327 TTRGETAV

-345 PLLTFVRDVDNFVWN
+345 PLLTFVQDVDDFAWN
-360 DPPTSNYV
+360 DPPTFNYV
-368 DEKVDQKLKQLQYQ
+368 DENVDQKLKQLQYQ
-382 PAAVCSDEMFVRRVY
+382 PAEVCSDETFVRRVY
-397 LDVVGTLPT
+397 LDVLGTLPT

-416 PSTDKRSRL
+416 ASQEKRKRL
-425 IDELLS
+425 IDELLG
-431 RPEYAL
+431 RPEFAL
-437 FWAQKWGDL
+437 FWSQKWGDL
-446 LRVSRKQIGLGSVFK
+446 LRVSRKQIGLNSVFK
-461 FSQWLQAAVSHNMPY
+461 YSQWLQAAISNNMPY

-497 YYRTASETLDAMES
+497 YYRTAGETLDAMES

-542 ASFFNRIER
+542 ASFFNRVER
-551 QKTDQPEEVILWS
+551 RKTDQPEEVILWTKN
-564 RSSGEVHHPADGRVM
+564 SGEVHHPADGRVM
-579 KPWVPVTGDLEIA
+579 KPWVPVTGNLEVT

-598 AALAQ
+598 VALAE
-603 WLTSPDNPFFARVEV
+603 WLTSPENPFFARVEV

-651 LAQDFVDQ
+651 LAQDFVEHSFD
-659 GFNRDHILRTILNSR
+659 RLHILRTILNSR

-680 RPSQFNRDDDKYFS
+680 RPNDFNRDDNKYFS
-694 RYMPRQLTA
+694 HYMPRQLTA

-715 KPKQFGLVA
+715 RPKQFGLVA
-724 PDTKA
+724 PNTKA
-729 TWLPAPDLRPH
+729 TWLPAPDLQPH

-771 SLGQALELLNGSFMN
+771 SLGQALELLNGSFVN
-786 KLLTDGNNR
+786 QLLTDANNR
-795 LHRYVRTGRPTKEAI
+795 LHHNVRIARPTKEVI
-810 IELYRLA
+810 VKLYRLA
-817 LSRYPSDSE
+817 LSRRPSESE
-826 LNHSLAYAESHA
+826 LNHSLAYAENHS

-850 IVNKDEFLFQH
+850 IINKDEFLFQH

>member
-1 MTRSQS
+1 
-7 CATQLASRTRSIEFV
+7 
-22 SLNAVNQMPQ
+22 MPQ
-32 LRVNQLCL
+32 VCAQQISHT
-40 AIRFIALAGCLLFG
+40 IRLLMLAGFLLFG
-54 TTAEAGE
+54 EGASAYE
-61 ASLAGDVVRLEVF
+61 ASSAGDVLRLEVF
-74 PQQLELTGRQSS
+74 PQQLELTGSRSS
-86 AQLVITGHLADGEVV
+86 AQLVITGHLANGEVV
-101 DVSSAAKFVLAKPGV
+101 DVSSAAQFAPEDSEVLK
-116 LDVSASGRVT
+116 VSASGRVT

-133 QLTISVGG
+133 QLGISAGG
-141 VSKTLTARV
+141 VSTMLTARV
-150 SGQEKDDAVSFE
+150 SGQLKSHTVSFE

-202 MSLVKESQS
+202 KSLVKESQS

-217 NPAHSLLLRK
+217 KPADSLLLRK

-240 KTGDKLYSLLHDWI
+240 KVGDELYSLLHDWI

-259 VDPPASPCIGIEVH
+259 VDPPDAACIGIEVH

-282 PANTQQFSV
+282 PASSQQFSV
-291 EARFADGT
+291 RARFADGSV
-299 TRDVTHLSQFSLS
+299 RDVTHLSQFSLS
-312 DPNIANASANGLITG
+312 DPNIASASVSGLIAG
-327 VRRGETAA
+327 VKRGETAV

-345 PLLTFVRDVDNFVWN
+345 PLLTFVGDVENFAWN
-360 DPPTSNYV
+360 NPPTFNYV
-368 DEKVDQKLKQLQYQ
+368 DEKVDQKLEQLQYQ
-382 PAAVCSDEMFVRRVY
+382 PTDVCSDETFVRRVY
-397 LDVVGTLPT
+397 LDVIGTLPT
-406 IEEAD
+406 IEEVD
-411 RFLAD
+411 GFLAD
-416 PSTDKRSRL
+416 QSSGKRQRL
-425 IDELLS
+425 IDELLD

-446 LRVSRKQIGLGSVFK
+446 LRVSRKQIGLESVFK

-497 YYRTASETLDAMES
+497 YYRTAGETLDAMES

-551 QKTDQPEEVILWS
+551 QKTDRPEEVILWS
-564 RSSGEVHHPADGRVM
+564 RSTGEVHHPADGRVM

-592 NTADRR
+592 DAADRR

-618 NRIWAQVM
+618 NRIWAHVM

-651 LAQDFVDQ
+651 LAQDFVEH
-659 GFNRDHILRTILNSR
+659 GFDRDHILRTILNSR

-680 RPSQFNRDDDKYFS
+680 RPNEFNRDDNKYFS
-694 RYMPRQLTA
+694 HYMPRQLTA

-715 KPKQFGLVA
+715 KPKQFELVA

-795 LHRYVRTGRPTKEAI
+795 LHRYVRTGRSTKEAI

-817 LSRYPSDSE
+817 LSRYPSESE

-838 DKARALEDICWA
+838 DKARALEDVCWA